1 MRIALDAMGGDF
13 APQAV
18 IEGALLAAEE
28 FASDVQIV
36 LIGQEKVINDLL
48 HTPTFTSGSIEVVH
62 AEEVI
67 GMDEHPTK
75 ALSQKNK
82 FEYCCWI
89 WLAESRQSRCFLQC
103 RQHRRYACRRYV

>member
-28 FASDVQIV
+28 FSSDVQIV
-36 LIGQEKVINDLL
+36 LIGQEKVITDLL

-62 AEEVI
+62 AEEII

-75 ALSQKNK
+75 ALTQKTNSSIAIGFGLLK
-82 FEYCCWI
+82 AGKVDAF
-89 WLAESRQSRCFLQC
+89 AAQATQVQC
-103 RQHRRYACRRYV
+103 M